1 MQNKIIIMN
10 KYKKVKILLMNKYK
24 KLNSKYKKLNMIKK

>member
-1 MQNKIIIMN
+1 MN